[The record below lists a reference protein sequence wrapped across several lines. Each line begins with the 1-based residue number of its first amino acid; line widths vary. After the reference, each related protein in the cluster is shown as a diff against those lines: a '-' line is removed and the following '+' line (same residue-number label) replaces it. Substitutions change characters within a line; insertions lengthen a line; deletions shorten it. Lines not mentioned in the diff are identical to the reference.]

1 MIEINSNTS
10 KKQLLENLTREAVS
24 IDDLYILIDSLP
36 IFLGTTIS
44 FTVFNYQISNYP
56 RKVFWTSQNPEVIE
70 FLSNC
75 KANTKDPES
84 ANPVII
90 EPKSLPLET
99 LQPSP
104 VIEIQPIIPQVST
117 KSQSITASSEFSN
130 FKFPEFKDFTG
141 FKPNPSNFSVNS
153 LLERDNYTPS
163 SLLENAEP
171 QILPQQ
177 PESQNFDSW
186 LTKIE
191 ATKKALTNLSPQE
204 ETNYLPYLR
213 PEPEIQPNF
222 IQIKS
227 APKLVRILATSLVF
241 SLIAV
246 VFLVLF
252 PTKAYTLEIRQVP
265 IEEGAT
271 LEVPQNKFSSKQTSL
286 SVETEIPASGQ
297 KEVQTERSTG
307 KVALINRGS
316 KEVTLNNGSFRLVN
330 NGKEYQAIT
339 NSSLPKSF
347 SIPAKNNINT
357 GDTSLEFQIQATKTG
372 SEYNLDENTRF
383 DIENL
388 LGQKV
393 CSSCFAVATTQ
404 IKNTNLSGKKMV
416 TDADQSLLRT
426 NSEALLDQKKV
437 KEIPKLQEENIFTNS
452 SWFKNLDSK
461 YTFNKNIGDETEKVS
476 LKVDVSTQVYYL
488 PQIEIEKLLQAKNQE
503 INKFTDV
510 TLIETTGIFDGSDK
524 KLKLKMYYT
533 YTKKTSLDKEE
544 ITQVLTEKNFDIA
557 KSDIQKKYPSIK
569 NIDKKETGVQVPGL
583 PSKVDINLVEN

>member
-56 RKVFWTSQNPEVIE
+56 RKVFWTSQNPEVID

-117 KSQSITASSEFSN
+117 KSQSITASTEFSN

-330 NGKEYQAIT
+330 NGKEYQSIT

>member
-56 RKVFWTSQNPEVIE
+56 RKVFWTSQNPEVID

-117 KSQSITASSEFSN
+117 KSQSITASTEFSN

-330 NGKEYQAIT
+330 NGKEYQSIT

-533 YTKKTSLDKEE
+533 YTKKTSLDKQE